1 MNPYL
6 VYLLLWFSIAANIV
20 FATEFFTQKIEQKA
34 EIIEAQIENEKTYF
48 ETPLFSDGFALKDYS
63 GTKYTLEEEWKN
75 IIKNAREFHSSPTI
89 IKEENFDKYL
99 CAGFLYE
106 LSAKFWDP
114 SAPISIGMMD
124 PVSKTAADA
133 WELPYSYQY
142 SGWELL
148 VDVSKDFDVQE
159 KNYWESIDAEMLQ
172 SFFKQSFSEQALLWD
187 MWFLY
192 KDTNYLASLQKY
204 GYMNSHIVKNL
215 WVSEFKKAIDF
226 ETSWLNRD
234 EVFSKSFSCDLDIF
248 MKLKPLLKNYEIYY
262 KWKRI
267 VLSDESFSYLNEDY
281 SVWENVVFENLWE
294 ISLIDITMIHFFEW
308 NRVDGLFEFSCN
320 WDFFPVNVMSINPR
334 LIEKM

>member
-1 MNPYL
+1 
-6 VYLLLWFSIAANIV
+6 
-20 FATEFFTQKIEQKA
+20 
-34 EIIEAQIENEKTYF
+34 
-48 ETPLFSDGFALKDYS
+48 
-63 GTKYTLEEEWKN
+63 
-75 IIKNAREFHSSPTI
+75 
-89 IKEENFDKYL
+89 
-99 CAGFLYE
+99 
-106 LSAKFWDP
+106 
-114 SAPISIGMMD
+114 
-124 PVSKTAADA
+124 
-133 WELPYSYQY
+133 
-142 SGWELL
+142 
-148 VDVSKDFDVQE
+148 
-159 KNYWESIDAEMLQ
+159 MLQ